1 MYVGFILLLLPMI
14 SFAEP
19 LLLSDDPQFFGFED
33 DLNSISLTYGT
44 PMVVTAPFA
53 SGNKAIECQ
62 NGDYIRWD
70 LSAPSK
76 TIDLSFKV
84 YWTKLPTNTNE
95 SVSVGEIFRLTQ
107 ETWQTIFTTT
117 LYSDTYGYKGW
128 SLWTDI
134 PSGRGGFI
142 SSDIVD
148 TLETKQWYTIRIT
161 ADLNIGG
168 YEIYM
173 DGVKLASIT
182 DVNVPADVYVD
193 FFRLG
198 SSVKGNTLFTT
209 YYDDVTVSLLG
220 PSPPPKQ
227 WSLRITSSSGGSTNP
242 LGIINVDDDQTLTVT
257 ASQAIDY
264 TFSMWILDGAHYSVN
279 STITVPAQFA
289 GSRHTLH
296 ATFTT
301 TSAASIL
308 QNNWLPFQMIGLGIA
323 FSGAYILWSEKK
335 Q

>member
-1 MYVGFILLLLPMI
+1 M
-14 SFAEP
+14 
-19 LLLSDDPQFFGFED
+19 SDDPQFFGFED

-227 WSLRITSSSGGSTNP
+227 WSLRITSSSG
-242 LGIINVDDDQTLTVT
+242 
-257 ASQAIDY
+257 
-264 TFSMWILDGAHYSVN
+264 
-279 STITVPAQFA
+279 
-289 GSRHTLH
+289 
-296 ATFTT
+296 
-301 TSAASIL
+301 
-308 QNNWLPFQMIGLGIA
+308 
-323 FSGAYILWSEKK
+323 
-335 Q
+335 